1 MPESAGTRSEISSGN
16 SSRCEEKK
24 PKHIMPR
31 IKIIVVDHTRSPFL
45 KEGEVFYLDRL
56 RKYIQVEWVE
66 VKPVKIS
73 QGGSEQKILAVEGER
88 IIQRLGQ
95 RNYSVCLDRSG
106 TQYDSE
112 ALAAWLDALL
122 NKGEQWVSFMIGGP
136 LGLSKDILH
145 GSREVI
151 SLSQFTLTH
160 EMSRLILLE
169 QLYRA
174 FTILRGEKYHK

>member
-1 MPESAGTRSEISSGN
+1 MPESAGTKSEISSRN
-16 SSRCEEKK
+16 SSQCAEKK
-24 PKHIMPR
+24 PKPIMPK

-45 KEGEVFYLDRL
+45 KEGEAFYLNRL
-56 RKYIQVEWVE
+56 RKYIQVDWVE

-73 QGGSEQKILAVEGER
+73 QGVSEQKILAVEGER
-88 IIQRLGQ
+88 VMQRLGQ
-95 RNYSVCLDRSG
+95 RDYLVCLDRSG
-106 TQYDSE
+106 AEYDSDR
-112 ALAAWLDALL
+112 LAAWLDSLL
-122 NKGEQWVSFMIGGP
+122 NKGEQWISFIIGGP

-145 GSREVI
+145 QSREAL

-174 FTILRGEKYHK
+174 FTILRGQKYHK